1 MEFNNS
7 FTVQKPLE
15 EVWGTMTDLE
25 RVIPAVPDASILEK
39 TGDDAVKAEVK
50 IKLGSM
56 SMNYSGPAE
65 IVEKDDAAHRA
76 VMTAQA
82 KEAGGQGNA
91 DARVTMELSE
101 QGDGTEVSLHSVDQR
116 HRQGGSDGR
125 RGDRRGDRG
134 HDQGVLGE
142 PRGALSGP
150 AQRGG
155 LGSDVISARI
165 GFMGVAPWE

>member
-7 FTVQKPLE
+7 FTVQKPIE
-15 EVWGTMTDLE
+15 EVWSTMVDLE

-101 QGDGTEVSLHSVDQR
+101 QGDGTEVSLHSVINVTGKAAQM
-116 HRQGGSDGR
+116 
-125 RGDRRGDRG
+125 
-134 HDQGVLGE
+134 GE
-142 PRGALSGP
+142 G
-150 AQRGG
+150 
-155 LGSDVISARI
+155 VISAVTEGMI
-165 GFMGVAPWE
+165 KEFSGNLAEL